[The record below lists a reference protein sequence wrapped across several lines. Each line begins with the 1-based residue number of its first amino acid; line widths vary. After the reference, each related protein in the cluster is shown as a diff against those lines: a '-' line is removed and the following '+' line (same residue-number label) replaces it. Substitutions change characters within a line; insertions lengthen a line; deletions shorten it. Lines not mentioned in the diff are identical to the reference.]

1 MSSEEEKIDI
11 IEELKKSPGLFATV
25 VINEIKALRDNNV
38 LIRLDRDNWRSD
50 YQKER
55 DIADMLFDVVEMDE
69 TADGYIEKC
78 SAAILEY
85 TKRRRP

>member
-55 DIADMLFDVVEMDE
+55 DIADLLFDVVGMDE
-69 TADGYIEKC
+69 EEDGYIEKC

>member
-1 MSSEEEKIDI
+1 MSSEEETIDI

-50 YQKER
+50 YQKAR

-69 TADGYIEKC
+69 TVDGYIEKC